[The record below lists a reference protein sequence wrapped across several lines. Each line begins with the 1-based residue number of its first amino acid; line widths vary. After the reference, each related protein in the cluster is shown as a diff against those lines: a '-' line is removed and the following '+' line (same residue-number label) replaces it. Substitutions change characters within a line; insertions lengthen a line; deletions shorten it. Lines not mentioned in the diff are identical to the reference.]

1 MTSVITNLNEG
12 FEDGFHNNEPKK
24 PDNDD
29 YMFSYRVGQ
38 ADRQQR
44 FKRHL
49 KEKRKTDLDHGAGVD
64 RTRCGGDQVILD
76 EGL

>member
-1 MTSVITNLNEG
+1 MTSVITNLNAG

-44 FKRHL
+44 RRHL
-49 KEKRKTDLDHGAGVD
+49 KEKRKTDRSLDMRDWLNDKADCRNLHS
-64 RTRCGGDQVILD
+64 
-76 EGL
+76 